1 MKNKRLEAI
10 KEIIIENKVASQDEI
25 LTFLN
30 ERGFILTQATLSRDL
45 KFLKIA
51 KVPSDQG
58 GYIYTIPVVPHPSS
72 KSKDGFGSIN
82 SEVTI
87 EFSGLF
93 AVLKTKPGYAG
104 GIASDI
110 DNGAPAEIIGTIAGD
125 DTILLIPREGITRS
139 KMIETLG
146 VLIPNLKI
154 V

>member
-10 KEIIIENKVASQDEI
+10 KEIIIENNVGSQEEI
-25 LTFLN
+25 LTLLN
-30 ERGFILTQATLSRDL
+30 QRGFILTQATLSRDL

-58 GYIYTIPVVPHPSS
+58 GYIYTIPVVSHISS
-72 KSKDGFGSIN
+72 KDKDGISSIN

-110 DNGAPAEIIGTIAGD
+110 DNGASKEILGTIAGD

-139 KMIETLG
+139 KIIETLG
-146 VLIPNLKI
+146 AIIPNLKI

>member
-1 MKNKRLEAI
+1 MKHRRLEAI
-10 KEIIIENKVASQDEI
+10 KEIIIENNVGSQDEI
-25 LTFLN
+25 LTLLN
-30 ERGFILTQATLSRDL
+30 QRGFVLTQATLSRDL

-58 GYIYTIPVVPHPSS
+58 GYIYTIPMVSRAANRDNEGIS
-72 KSKDGFGSIN
+72 GIN

-110 DNGAPAEIIGTIAGD
+110 DNGASNEIIGTIAGD

-139 KMIETLG
+139 KIIETLG
-146 VLIPNLKI
+146 TIIPNLKI